1 MSSEKAAAHGDV
13 LNATLVT
20 VTGQKGDGVQV
31 GRRNG
36 DDVAWLDTVALSLL
50 PDPARQALERGDT
63 SDEALLTALRGVVQA
78 EVERGG

>member
-1 MSSEKAAAHGDV
+1 MTDDMRITIDSEEYV
-13 LNATLVT
+13 LRPD
-20 VTGQKGDGVQV
+20 DGGLQV

-36 DDVAWLDTVALSLL
+36 SDVAWLDTVDLGLL
-50 PDPARQALERGDT
+50 PEKAREAIGRGDA